1 MEAKS
6 ATVVGVEE
14 SQEAVQLVL
23 TDAEASLVSQEV
35 LDFEWAYCEAG
46 VAIKS
51 LEGGVWG
58 EITDSAE
65 SLASLF
71 EALLAITD
79 RDEEVLESVFRFVS
93 KHVSIQK
100 VRS

>member
-51 LEGGVWG
+51 LEG
-58 EITDSAE
+58 
-65 SLASLF
+65 
-71 EALLAITD
+71 
-79 RDEEVLESVFRFVS
+79 
-93 KHVSIQK
+93 
-100 VRS
+100 